1 MYTYNAKQLNDYE
14 LLQLYLTSIFHS
26 FQVTSQALSSASYPC
41 QSRRR
46 RPWLDWALPKLPR
59 FKLVPS
65 LTSLMVAMFSV
76 PPRLA
81 VVRHWRTWYQLSSC
95 SAARISHLSRALVS
109 SSSHLQE
116 SSLCITTSGPR
127 TVFSTMERR
136 TVSSLEVQREARRLI
151 SLRKESTFSLLHQDV
166 FWIISR
172 TQRASSSITYR
183 C

>member
-46 RPWLDWALPKLPR
+46 RLWLDWALPKLPR

-116 SSLCITTSGPR
+116 SSLCIITSGPR

-136 TVSSLEVQREARRLI
+136 TESSLEVQREARRLI
-151 SLRKESTFSLLHQDV
+151 SLRKESTCS
-166 FWIISR
+166 
-172 TQRASSSITYR
+172 
-183 C
+183 